1 MEKLATWI
9 RDELRDFGSRRY
21 LSSYESSRREAL
33 VFALRYA
40 ADENE
45 MLQEVLMEYDDENVS

>member
-9 RDELRDFGSRRY
+9 RDELRAFDSRRY
-21 LSSYESSRREAL
+21 LSSYESSRKEAL

-45 MLQEVLMEYDDENVS
+45 MLQEIMMEYDDENMS